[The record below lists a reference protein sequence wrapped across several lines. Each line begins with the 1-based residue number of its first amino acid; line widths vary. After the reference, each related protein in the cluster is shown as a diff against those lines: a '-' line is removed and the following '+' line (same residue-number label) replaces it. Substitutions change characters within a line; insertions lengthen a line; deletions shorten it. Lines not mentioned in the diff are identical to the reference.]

1 MSLILKAILGA
12 AVVVAIAL
20 LSRSRYFIIAGLVPL
35 FPSFALISHYIVGV
49 ERSRNELK
57 ATIAFG
63 LWALLPYAVYL
74 TAAYFLVDKMA
85 LWAALTL
92 ATVFWCVAAGI
103 LIYFRA

>member
-49 ERSRNELK
+49 ERSRDELK
-57 ATIAFG
+57 ATIVFG

-74 TAAYFLVDKMA
+74 IAAYFLVDKMA
-85 LWAALTL
+85 LWAALTF